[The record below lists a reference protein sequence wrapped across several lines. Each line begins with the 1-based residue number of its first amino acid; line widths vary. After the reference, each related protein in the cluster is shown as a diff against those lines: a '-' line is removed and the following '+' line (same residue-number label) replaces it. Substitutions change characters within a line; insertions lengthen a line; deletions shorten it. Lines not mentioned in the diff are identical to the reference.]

1 MKIDSYNYFV
11 SNHDALF
18 KQYPNRYLVI
28 VNNKVVHDADTMSLA
43 VNWVDRNKVEDAI
56 IQHCTEGA
64 SAYSS
69 SFCSQIIV
77 K

>member
-11 SNHDALF
+11 SNHDELF
-18 KQYPNRYLVI
+18 KKYPNRYLVI
-28 VNNKVVHDADTMSLA
+28 VDSKVIQDADTMASA
-43 VNWVDRNKVEDAI
+43 VKWVDSNKIEDAI
-56 IQHCTEGA
+56 IQHCTNGA

-69 SFCSQIIV
+69 SFCTQIIV

>member
-1 MKIDSYNYFV
+1 MKIDSYNYFI
-11 SNHDALF
+11 SNHDKLYR
-18 KQYPNRYLVI
+18 QYPNRYLVI
-28 VNNKVVHDADTMSLA
+28 VNSKVVHDADTMSLA
-43 VNWVDRNKVEDAI
+43 VNWVDNNNVEDAI
-56 IQHCTEGA
+56 IQRCTEGV

>member
-11 SNHDALF
+11 SSHEALF
-18 KQYPNRYLVI
+18 QQYPNRYLVI
-28 VNNKVVHDADTMSLA
+28 VGNKIVHDADTMSLA
-43 VNWVDRNKVEDAI
+43 VKWVDTNNIEEAI
-56 IQHCTEGA
+56 IQHCTEGT

-77 K
+77 R

>member
-1 MKIDSYNYFV
+1 MKIDNDNYFV
-11 SNHDALF
+11 SNHKALF

-28 VNNKVVHDADTMSLA
+28 EDNKIIYDADTMSLA
-43 VNWVDRNKVEDAI
+43 VKWVDSNNVEEAI

>member
-1 MKIDSYNYFV
+1 MKIDNFIYFV
-11 SNHDALF
+11 DNHDKLF
-18 KQYPNRYLVI
+18 RDYPNAFLVI
-28 VNNKVVHDADTMSLA
+28 NNKSVVFSAKTMSEA
-43 VNWVDRNKVEDAI
+43 IKWVDSNNLPDEIV
-56 IQHCTEGA
+56 QHCTSGT

>member
-11 SNHDALF
+11 SNHDELYR
-18 KQYPNRYLVI
+18 QYPNRYLVI
-28 VNNKVVHDADTMSLA
+28 DDNKVVFDAGTMASA
-43 VNWVDRNKVEDAI
+43 VKWLDSNKMEDAI
-56 IQHCTEGA
+56 IQYCTEGT

-69 SFCSQIIV
+69 SFCTQIIV